1 MATYSIIDGYTVIMA
16 VQSSSIGFCY
26 PVLFMQ
32 SATEQVVLDFT
43 IGTVN
48 SIDSETFASALCRA
62 DGQSVEKFR
71 AQLRECGYNP
81 DGILEIIMEIFM
93 ELGPAEIEF

>member
-1 MATYSIIDGYTVIMA
+1 MSIYSIIDGYTVVIA

-48 SIDSETFASALCRA
+48 SIDSETFASALCKA
-62 DGQSVEKFR
+62 ESQSIEEFR
-71 AQLRECGYNP
+71 ARLSECGYKP
-81 DGILEIIMEIFM
+81 DGIFEVIREILAEI
-93 ELGPAEIEF
+93 GPAEIEF